1 MEPKTRLLC
10 GVLEPL
16 PCFVD
21 WRPMPESEIS
31 SDEEVEKMEEDDDEL
46 VYNPDQNPEEV
57 RKVRANY
64 RELVR
69 EQDGTE

>member
-1 MEPKTRLLC
+1 
-10 GVLEPL
+10 
-16 PCFVD
+16 
-21 WRPMPESEIS
+21 MPELEIS
-31 SDEEVEKMEEDDDEL
+31 SDEEVEKMEDDDDEL

-64 RELVR
+64 RALVR

>member
-1 MEPKTRLLC
+1 MSE
-10 GVLEPL
+10 
-16 PCFVD
+16 F
-21 WRPMPESEIS
+21 EIS

-46 VYNPDQNPEEV
+46 PYDPDQNPEEV

-64 RELVR
+64 RELAR

>member
-1 MEPKTRLLC
+1 MSEI
-10 GVLEPL
+10 
-16 PCFVD
+16 
-21 WRPMPESEIS
+21 EIS
-31 SDEEVEKMEEDDDEL
+31 SDEEVGMLDEDEDDL
-46 VYNPDQNPEEV
+46 VYDPDQNPEEV

>member
-1 MEPKTRLLC
+1 
-10 GVLEPL
+10 
-16 PCFVD
+16 
-21 WRPMPESEIS
+21 MPELEIS

>member
-1 MEPKTRLLC
+1 MSEL
-10 GVLEPL
+10 
-16 PCFVD
+16 
-21 WRPMPESEIS
+21 EIS
-31 SDEEVEKMEEDDDEL
+31 SDEEVGKMEEDDDDDEL

>member
-1 MEPKTRLLC
+1 MSEL
-10 GVLEPL
+10 
-16 PCFVD
+16 
-21 WRPMPESEIS
+21 EIS

-46 VYNPDQNPEEV
+46 PYDPDQNPEEV

-64 RELVR
+64 RELAR

>member
-1 MEPKTRLLC
+1 MSEI
-10 GVLEPL
+10 
-16 PCFVD
+16 
-21 WRPMPESEIS
+21 EIS
-31 SDEEVEKMEEDDDEL
+31 SDEEVEKMDEDEDEL
-46 VYNPDQNPEEV
+46 VYDPDQNPEEV